1 MATNYADFIPVSISR
16 EVLESVGE
24 RESAVMR
31 LARVIQM
38 PSGLTSVPVVSVAP
52 DASFVTPAYGGRKP
66 VSTIEWTSQRIIP
79 EEIAVTLAIPNAFLD
94 DAGFPVWES
103 VRGEI
108 AKAFARCFDSAALY
122 GTGAPASYPAG
133 GITAPAWA
141 EQMAGDAD
149 PVKALNQAFAAV
161 EDNGLEVDGVLGG
174 PGLRGLMRGMMVG
187 TEAQGTPGNSIYGVE
202 LATTPVWVKGAG
214 PSFNLALVGDYDY
227 VVVGIREDIRYD
239 LSEDGVLTDGLG
251 AVTVNAFQDDSTL
264 MRAYMRVGIV
274 VGTPLGADGNTVQ
287 KPLALAKTTAVTGL
301 SADAFD
307 SREPAGGTEAEERR
321 AEGLAE
327 RDALR
332 AEAAAAQ
339 EAREAKGT
347 TRSRRSKAAE

>member
-66 VSTIEWTSQRIIP
+66 VSTIEWTSQRIVP

-108 AKAFARCFDSAALY
+108 AKAFARCFDAAALY
-122 GTGAPASYPAG
+122 GIGAPASYPSM
-133 GITAPAWA
+133 GITSSAWA
-141 EQMAGDAD
+141 EQLAAVAD
-149 PVKALNQAFAAV
+149 PVDALNAAFGAV

-174 PGLRGLMRGMMVG
+174 PGLRGIMRGMAIG
-187 TEAQGTPGNSIYGVE
+187 TEAQSAPGNSIYGVE
-202 LATTPVWVKGAG
+202 LATTPVWNKGAG
-214 PSFNLALVGDYDY
+214 PNFKLALVGDYSY

-239 LSEDGVLTDGLG
+239 LSEDGVLTDGAG

-274 VGTPLGADGNTVQ
+274 VGTPLGADGSTVQ
-287 KPLALAKTTAVTGL
+287 KPLALAATTAVTGM
-301 SADAFD
+301 SADAFE
-307 SREPAGGTEAEERR
+307 SREPAGGAEAEEAR

-332 AEAAAAQ
+332 AEAEAAQ
-339 EAREAKGT
+339 AARAEKSTG
-347 TRSRRSKAAE
+347 TRSRRKAAE